1 MKLTYLKQST
11 ALLVTT
17 LALGALPLSSA
28 FAQETTA
35 VNTGLTENEA
45 YIRVCRE
52 TNTSIEVFDNSDL
65 APIANRIGT
74 LPEGTEVRLTGVL
87 APGRAQVY
95 LPGGELSGV
104 QPVGWVNAAN
114 LTDCNGTSQPT
125 AEACFRADVG
135 LSVRSQP
142 SVNSTLL
149 TTYEAGDVIYATTD
163 PPTEVTS
170 PNPAPNYGRV
180 WTAVVFDST
189 RGWISRTGRYGAG
202 SNVTPIP
209 CP

>member
-1 MKLTYLKQST
+1 MKLTHLKQPT
-11 ALLVTT
+11 ALLATT
-17 LALGALPLSSA
+17 LALGTLPLPSA
-28 FAQETTA
+28 FAQTPAA
-35 VNTGLTENEA
+35 VNTGLTENEG

-52 TNTSIEVFDNSDL
+52 TNASIEVFDNSDL
-65 APIANRIGT
+65 APLANRIGT
-74 LPEGTEVRLTGVL
+74 LPASTEVRLTGVL

-95 LPGGELSGV
+95 LPGGGLSDV

-114 LTDCNGTSQPT
+114 LTDCDGTSQPT
-125 AEACFRADVG
+125 AEACFRANVG

-149 TTYEAGDVIYATTD
+149 TTYDAGDVIYATTD

-170 PNPAPNYGRV
+170 PNTAPNYGRV

-189 RGWISRTGRYGAG
+189 RGWISRTSRYGTG
-202 SNVTPIP
+202 SNVTVIP

>member
-1 MKLTYLKQST
+1 MKLTQLKQLN
-11 ALLVTT
+11 ALLTAT

-28 FAQETTA
+28 FAQDTTA
-35 VNTGLTENEA
+35 VNTNLTENKG
-45 YIRVCRE
+45 YIRSCRE
-52 TNTSIEVFDNSDL
+52 TNTSVEVFDNSDL

-74 LPEGTEVRLTGVL
+74 LPKGTEVGLTGVL

-95 LPGGELSGV
+95 LPGGGLSDV

-114 LTDCNGTSQPT
+114 LTDCDGTSPPT
-125 AEACFRADVG
+125 AETCFRADVG

-149 TTYEAGDVIYATTD
+149 ATYEAGGVIYATTD
-163 PPTEVTS
+163 PPTEVSS
-170 PNPAPNYGRV
+170 PGTYPNYGRIWV
-180 WTAVVFDST
+180 AVVFDST
-189 RGWISRTGRYGAG
+189 RGWISSTGRYGTG
-202 SNVTPIP
+202 SNVTAIP